1 MKKQSD
7 SLDRKVKLILS
18 KDLGDPDELKADEP
32 SSDEEQGLNTVKEE
46 DISSAEDG
54 TLLKVINLKLFDF
67 WFKEELYKYHY
78 EANTIINDVLF
89 LQRNKSNSPPTN
101 KSQIRPI
108 SILTEANST
117 VSYRSSRNHCFL
129 FPNAK

>member
-54 TLLKVINLKLFDF
+54 TLLKVIDLKLLNFNLK
-67 WFKEELYKYHY
+67 E
-78 EANTIINDVLF
+78 NNI
-89 LQRNKSNSPPTN
+89 Q
-101 KSQIRPI
+101 
-108 SILTEANST
+108 
-117 VSYRSSRNHCFL
+117 VSL
-129 FPNAK
+129 

>member
-54 TLLKVINLKLFDF
+54 TLLKV
-67 WFKEELYKYHY
+67 LY
-78 EANTIINDVLF
+78 L
-89 LQRNKSNSPPTN
+89 LQLNFRVIGQYIYIYIGIKRTHL
-101 KSQIRPI
+101 
-108 SILTEANST
+108 SIMF
-117 VSYRSSRNHCFL
+117 YF
-129 FPNAK
+129 

>member
-32 SSDEEQGLNTVKEE
+32 SSDEEQGLNTVREE

-54 TLLKVINLKLFDF
+54 TLLKVLNLK
-67 WFKEELYKYHY
+67 
-78 EANTIINDVLF
+78 
-89 LQRNKSNSPPTN
+89 S
-101 KSQIRPI
+101 
-108 SILTEANST
+108 SI
-117 VSYRSSRNHCFL
+117 F
-129 FPNAK
+129 